1 MGVKNPTMRFIR
13 FLLLSLFVLFVV
25 STLLGMLFPS
35 SLRVMRVVNVAASKE
50 KTLMAVGDLRAWTQ
64 WNTLIRSSQLTHK
77 SWSDPSDGKGAWM
90 SSDQCTIRETSADTA
105 GFGLNWDLKGG
116 KQYAG
121 GIAVFQ
127 TFSDSVTV
135 QWWFD
140 LHFRWYPWEK
150 LGIFVYDRKLGP
162 AMEESLT
169 GLKQYVENSR

>member
-1 MGVKNPTMRFIR
+1 MRFIR
-13 FLLLSLFVLFVV
+13 FLLLSVFALFFV

-35 SLRVMRVVNVAASKE
+35 SLRVMRVVNVAAPRE
-50 KTLMAVGDLRAWTQ
+50 KTLAAVSDLRAWTQ
-64 WNTLIRSSQLTHK
+64 WNTFVRSTQLTNK
-77 SWSDPSDGKGAWM
+77 TWSDPSGGAGAWM
-90 SSDQCTIRETSADTA
+90 RSDQFTIRETLADTA
-105 GFGLNWDLKGG
+105 GIELNWDLKGG

-121 GIAVFQ
+121 GIGVFQ
-127 TFSDSVTV
+127 TFPDSVTV

-169 GLKQYVENSR
+169 GLKQYVENSH